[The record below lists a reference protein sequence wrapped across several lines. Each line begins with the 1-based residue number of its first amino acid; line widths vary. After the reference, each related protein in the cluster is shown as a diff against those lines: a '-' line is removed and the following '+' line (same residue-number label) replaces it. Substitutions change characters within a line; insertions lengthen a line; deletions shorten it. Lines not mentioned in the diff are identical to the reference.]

1 MELYAICAE
10 KCLLLER
17 DDADDDLK
25 SEEGDERTLADLEY
39 PTEILRRRSSFKK
52 RYHGASQLP
61 LKLRTTQ
68 IKTQI
73 LHTKTNTYK
82 NTNTH
87 K

>member
-52 RYHGASQLP
+52 KISWSLATSAQAE
-61 LKLRTTQ
+61 
-68 IKTQI
+68 
-73 LHTKTNTYK
+73 N
-82 NTNTH
+82 NTNKNANITH
-87 K
+87 KNKHI